1 MDIRLITIL
10 SFKTRLEGSSDLL
23 IGLWQS
29 NKNVCEYRSSGEKGQ
44 CDNSGMYYG
53 TDYQTDPMVCA
64 RHFYQIV
71 ASGDGKTS
79 YKLVDLAAEKWA
91 PWKFGARGC
100 DWADKGWRHPKPLVG
115 HVNRKSLISRWDYG
129 MIFL

>member
-1 MDIRLITIL
+1 MDTQFIKMLP
-10 SFKTRLEGSSDLL
+10 FKTRLEGSLDLL

-29 NKNVCEYRSSGEKGQ
+29 DNNICEYHTFDEKGK

-71 ASGDGKTS
+71 ANGDGKT
-79 YKLVDLAAEKWA
+79 
-91 PWKFGARGC
+91 
-100 DWADKGWRHPKPLVG
+100 KP
-115 HVNRKSLISRWDYG
+115 R
-129 MIFL
+129 